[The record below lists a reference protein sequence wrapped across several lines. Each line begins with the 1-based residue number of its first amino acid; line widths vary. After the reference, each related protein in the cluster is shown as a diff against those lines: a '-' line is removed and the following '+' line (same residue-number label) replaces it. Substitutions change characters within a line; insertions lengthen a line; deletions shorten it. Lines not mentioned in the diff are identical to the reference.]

1 MSCAVVLLLAFSTSQ
16 PPPTTA
22 GPPLFPAQPVP
33 APVGLGPEPIEINQP
48 RGVEVPQHDVTG
60 ADSKDLE
67 DAVSGKT
74 NGVGPVQ
81 GFAFGGFLLLVGC
94 AAVFALAMF
103 VVQVLAL
110 VYVYRDAQARGVE
123 PLLWLA
129 VVFFTHLIGFVVWMC
144 VRPPLLKT

>member
-1 MSCAVVLLLAFSTSQ
+1 M
-16 PPPTTA
+16 
-22 GPPLFPAQPVP
+22 
-33 APVGLGPEPIEINQP
+33 
-48 RGVEVPQHDVTG
+48 TG

-81 GFAFGGFLLLVGC
+81 GAAWGGVLLLLGC

-110 VYVYRDAQARGVE
+110 VYVYRDAQARGAE
-123 PLLWLA
+123 PLIWLGI
-129 VVFFTHLIGFVVWMC
+129 VFFTHLIGFIVWMC